1 MQHDNTVVIRR
12 TAGAFE
18 IGNGLVRLMTKTCCG
33 CPYRGLTTSLHV
45 KVRMASAE
53 REQRYRV
60 RMGRHLKNVEKLGAA
75 IYAVED
81 SVEFPVADD
90 SDAPEGCA
98 ALDDVDPSSFFSDSG
113 IGFLNSYLVEDVSRQ
128 SPEADV
134 LALRIDT
141 GMRPGRPT
149 ALLTEP
155 VLDCDN
161 VRRAALMR
169 LLVGGAFES
178 SASSGWTT

>member
-1 MQHDNTVVIRR
+1 MRR
-12 TAGAFE
+12 E
-18 IGNGLVRLMTKTCCG
+18 VHVRDLFTI
-33 CPYRGLTTSLHV
+33 
-45 KVRMASAE
+45 
-53 REQRYRV
+53 Q
-60 RMGRHLKNVEKLGAA
+60 KNVEKLRATVH
-75 IYAVED
+75 AVED
-81 SVEFPVADD
+81 SVESPVVDD
-90 SDAPEGCA
+90 SDVLEDCVGLA
-98 ALDDVDPSSFFSDSG
+98 DVDPSSFFSDSG

-155 VLDCDN
+155 VLDFDN